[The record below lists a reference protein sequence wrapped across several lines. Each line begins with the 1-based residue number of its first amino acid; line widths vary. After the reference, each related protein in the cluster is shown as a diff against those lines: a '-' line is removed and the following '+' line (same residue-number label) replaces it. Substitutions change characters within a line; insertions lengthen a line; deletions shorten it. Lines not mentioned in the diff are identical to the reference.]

1 MIKINLIRETRA
13 GVSRD
18 VGGSP
23 RGAASVRTSAA
34 PPRDIN
40 NVLLVGL
47 LIAGLLASG
56 GWWFMKSREL
66 SNKKE
71 EAVQRRAEAQQLES
85 IIAEVEQFQKRKDS
99 LERRIQLINDL
110 KQRQKGPVRIM
121 DKISQL
127 LPDLVWLTSM
137 NFSANTVTMQGKA
150 LNPTAIANYVEN
162 IKTDPTFEEPVVD
175 SVTTGQEG
183 NTTVYSWGMTF
194 NFTYAAEDALIEP
207 APAAATPAAA
217 GQPAVAPAPG
227 AGT

>member
-18 VGGSP
+18 VGGAP
-23 RGAASVRTSAA
+23 RGAASMRTSAA

-47 LIAGLLASG
+47 LVAGLLASG
-56 GWWFMKSREL
+56 GWWFLKSREL
-66 SNKKE
+66 SNKQE

-137 NFSANTVTMQGKA
+137 NFSTNTVTMQGKA

-162 IKTDPTFEEPVVD
+162 IKNDPTFEEPVVD
-175 SVTTGQEG
+175 AVTTGQEG
-183 NTTVYSWGMTF
+183 TTTVYSWGMTF
-194 NFTYAAEDALIEP
+194 NFTYAAEDALSE
-207 APAAATPAAA
+207 PAAAAPAAA
-217 GQPAVAPAPG
+217 GQPAAAPVPG

>member
-1 MIKINLIRETRA
+1 M
-13 GVSRD
+13 S
-18 VGGSP
+18 SS
-23 RGAASVRTSAA
+23 RGASSMSSQVSSS

-47 LIAGLLASG
+47 IITGLLLSG
-56 GWWFMKSREL
+56 GYWFLKSREL
-66 SNKKE
+66 SSKQD
-71 EAVQRRAEAQQLES
+71 EAVERREEAQQLES

-99 LERRIQLINDL
+99 LEKRISLINDL

-137 NFSANTVTMQGKA
+137 NFSGNQVVMQGKA

-162 IKTDPTFEEPVVD
+162 IKNDPTFQEPVVD
-175 SVTTGQEG
+175 AVTTGQEG
-183 NTTVYSWGMTF
+183 NTTIYTWGMTF
-194 NFTYAAEDALIEP
+194 DFTYAQDELAAQAAGD
-207 APAAATPAAA
+207 PAAAA
-217 GQPAVAPAPG
+217 QPVDAPAPG